1 MAQIGPKGRSR
12 APGGSAHLFVSL
24 IRKSRRFYITY
35 QKMKEI
41 GPIPRYVHFLGPDI
55 LLGTVLGL
63 LGEISAHFKSK
74 ISKKKLISK
83 FYVALLC
90 TYSQK
95 AMPIKDNIS

>member
-41 GPIPRYVHFLGPDI
+41 GPIPRYVHFRAGHPT
-55 LLGTVLGL
+55 GYRTG
-63 LGEISAHFKSK
+63 
-74 ISKKKLISK
+74 LISGDK
-83 FYVALLC
+83 RSFQVNNL
-90 TYSQK
+90 
-95 AMPIKDNIS
+95 